1 MSRFFWL
8 AGLVVVLSWYI
19 PITPPISPI
28 QAIRFN
34 PLRFASV
41 RFIRGLATA
50 GAPKNNPASVFFFR
64 VAG

>member
-1 MSRFFWL
+1 MAHFWL
-8 AGLVVVLSWYI
+8 AALVVVPSWYI
-19 PITPPISPI
+19 PVIPAISPM

-41 RFIRGLATA
+41 RFIHGLAAA